1 MVAVIEVDI
10 SVLLG
15 INESIRIFNYGM
27 DLSSISVSQSSV
39 SSRSHF
45 PIGTRGRNSSR
56 RLDEFLTELE
66 IRNDL
71 VNFTDFI
78 NALWTVL
85 VKHQY
90 GLGIFSLH
98 ACFKSTSWEEEID
111 IAETESII
119 NLEIDSTL
127 DWDVSEVCD
136 ANPVH

>member
-1 MVAVIEVDI
+1 MVAIIEVDI
-10 SVLLG
+10 SILLG
-15 INESIRIFNYGM
+15 IYESIRIFNDGM

-45 PIGTRGRNSSR
+45 PIGTRGWRPFTC
-56 RLDEFLTELE
+56 LDEFLTELE

-71 VNFTDFI
+71 VNFTDLI

-111 IAETESII
+111 ITETKSII

-127 DWDVSEVCD
+127 DWDVPEVCD
-136 ANPVH
+136 ANPVN